1 MLKRL
6 LMRLFNFPPSPDWL
20 SIANREGRRFWVY
33 WQTWEHSL
41 HLHVVYRGH
50 PVGIAELFW
59 NDEGALELASIEI
72 FERDFENLS
81 HQGLGKAMIQE
92 IIRKAQELK
101 APAISGSIAPI
112 GNRVTVEYLANWYKR
127 QGFAVQGRRIY
138 LRLPSP

>member
-6 LMRLFNFPPSPDWL
+6 LMRLFNSSPSPDWL
-20 SIANREGRRFWVY
+20 SISNREGRQFWVY

-41 HLHVVYRGH
+41 RLHVVYRGR

-59 NDEGALELASIEI
+59 NDDGLLELTAIEI
-72 FERDFENLS
+72 FEHYFESLS
-81 HQGLGKAMIQE
+81 RQGLGKAMMQE

-101 APAISGSIAPI
+101 APAITGSIVPI